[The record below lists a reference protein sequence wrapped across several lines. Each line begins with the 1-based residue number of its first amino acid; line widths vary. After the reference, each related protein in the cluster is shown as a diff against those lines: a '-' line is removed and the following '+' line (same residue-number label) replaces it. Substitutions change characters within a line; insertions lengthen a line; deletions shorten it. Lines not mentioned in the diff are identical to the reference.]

1 MNGEIINGDSMQM
14 YRGLDNITNKHP
26 MEERGN
32 IPHHLL
38 GHIGWKEEYSVKQFE
53 DEAIKIIDDVH
64 SRGKV
69 PILVGGTHYY
79 NQAILFKNSTIAS
92 SEAIS
97 NKPLTEQQEE
107 ILNSPTKVLENL
119 KLVDPLV
126 AQKFHPNDTRRLRR
140 ALEIY
145 FTTDKK
151 PSDIYSEQKSGSE
164 LESQL
169 SSRYRSLILWIWS
182 EQSVLDPRLD
192 SRVDDMIKNGLYREV
207 NEMYKE
213 YDSKIDLEKGVWQV
227 IGFRQ
232 FLPWLKGEDDTPDNG
247 IASMKQATR
256 KYAKRQTKWIK
267 KKLLYMTKD
276 VQSREEDT
284 VHVGVL
290 DATDLNDW
298 SSKVS
303 QRGVSIAKDF
313 LNHQP
318 FMHALA
324 PAGLEHLLDTRTEE
338 ESFSPSKWKHFTCDV
353 CFTGEGNPHISIGQ
367 EAWDVHVKSRRHRQA
382 LKKQKRQRE
391 IQQWKENKKQECI

>member
-1 MNGEIINGDSMQM
+1 
-14 YRGLDNITNKHP
+14 
-26 MEERGN
+26 
-32 IPHHLL
+32 
-38 GHIGWKEEYSVKQFE
+38 
-53 DEAIKIIDDVH
+53 
-64 SRGKV
+64 
-69 PILVGGTHYY
+69 
-79 NQAILFKNSTIAS
+79 
-92 SEAIS
+92 
-97 NKPLTEQQEE
+97 
-107 ILNSPTKVLENL
+107 
-119 KLVDPLV
+119 
-126 AQKFHPNDTRRLRR
+126 
-140 ALEIY
+140 
-145 FTTDKK
+145 
-151 PSDIYSEQKSGSE
+151 
-164 LESQL
+164 
-169 SSRYRSLILWIWS
+169 
-182 EQSVLDPRLD
+182 
-192 SRVDDMIKNGLYREV
+192 MIKNGLYREV